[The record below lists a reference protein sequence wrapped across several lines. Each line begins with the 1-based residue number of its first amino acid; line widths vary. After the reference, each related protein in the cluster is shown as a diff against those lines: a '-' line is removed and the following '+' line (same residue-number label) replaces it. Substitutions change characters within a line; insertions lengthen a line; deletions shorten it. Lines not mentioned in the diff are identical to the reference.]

1 MLLYALSMLL
11 SNQYGKDNA
20 ANSIA
25 RPIDTIIKSI
35 SQAMNLSV
43 QLARIRLVELTISAL
58 EMFDTLIYL

>member
-1 MLLYALSMLL
+1 MLLYAITMLL
-11 SNQYGKDNA
+11 SNQYGKDNV
-20 ANSIA
+20 ANSSA

-43 QLARIRLVELTISAL
+43 QLARIRLVGGPISAL